1 MILINLK
8 IVEKECE
15 YEKIQ
20 KLKENVI
27 ILNQALQKLDDL
39 TKRKEKLMDGID
51 FTLLSLDEIQE
62 KEVQFH
68 EESSKLY
75 RIIDQ
80 LFQDKAQ
87 YANRKSELEKQEY
100 QAQQLYETV
109 NSKHERKKAFDDKI
123 EKLQTNI
130 SEMKERVKKL
140 NETIE
145 KLNQERL
152 DSSNFYSRQIDELEK
167 KRDEGRSEYQN
178 CCSLIQ
184 KIRESKEMLDSTD
197 SDEILKELNDLQSQ
211 YDKKEDELIKVD
223 QSISSFLKKINSL
236 EDDVAKLNEKQ
247 IDLELQKN
255 YYKRKELYDSIKHDL
270 EVLQRERL
278 NKHGDLQRINIDE
291 LKSKL
296 QEMQKEMIELKTNRR
311 NNVVHFIEEDTESK
325 KYESSKIELSRAIL
339 RQKVIE
345 ASIND
350 IKHYKKK
357 LNESIVKYHD
367 DKIADINDIIHNLWQ
382 NIYYGQDVDSIAIR
396 CEGEVGNSQYN
407 YRVVM
412 IRNEYEMDM
421 NKCCSAGQR
430 ALASIIIR
438 LALAQTFAISCPII
452 ALDEPTTNLDESNFK
467 NLALQLI
474 SLSIYND
481 DDDESD
487 DDLLDINKKTFQIII
502 ITHNCD
508 FVKTLVE
515 EGMLNSFYQITR
527 DKDGCHSYSKIKRFY
542 ELNLIAKHY
551 LRM

>member
-1 MILINLK
+1 
-8 IVEKECE
+8 
-15 YEKIQ
+15 
-20 KLKENVI
+20 
-27 ILNQALQKLDDL
+27 
-39 TKRKEKLMDGID
+39 
-51 FTLLSLDEIQE
+51 
-62 KEVQFH
+62 
-68 EESSKLY
+68 
-75 RIIDQ
+75 
-80 LFQDKAQ
+80 
-87 YANRKSELEKQEY
+87 
-100 QAQQLYETV
+100 
-109 NSKHERKKAFDDKI
+109 
-123 EKLQTNI
+123 
-130 SEMKERVKKL
+130 MKERVKKL

-345 ASIND
+345 A
-350 IKHYKKK
+350 
-357 LNESIVKYHD
+357 
-367 DKIADINDIIHNLWQ
+367 
-382 NIYYGQDVDSIAIR
+382 
-396 CEGEVGNSQYN
+396 
-407 YRVVM
+407 
-412 IRNEYEMDM
+412 
-421 NKCCSAGQR
+421 
-430 ALASIIIR
+430 
-438 LALAQTFAISCPII
+438 
-452 ALDEPTTNLDESNFK
+452 
-467 NLALQLI
+467 
-474 SLSIYND
+474 
-481 DDDESD
+481 
-487 DDLLDINKKTFQIII
+487 
-502 ITHNCD
+502 
-508 FVKTLVE
+508 
-515 EGMLNSFYQITR
+515 
-527 DKDGCHSYSKIKRFY
+527 
-542 ELNLIAKHY
+542 
-551 LRM
+551 